1 MVRQNEKRM
10 SYKIAVLGPIPY
22 DHITTSKGMKIVK
35 YGCATHPVIAL
46 AKLMEGIGTVAPV
59 THIRKKDTAAVREL
73 LGAYD
78 NIELETIFDEA
89 DQGDVIQLR
98 FVDQNNRLEKQT
110 AFMPPISPRDVQLVL
125 DSDVFVGV
133 PISDYEVPLE
143 TLRYIHAHRKPDAI
157 TIFDAH
163 GPTTTVTT
171 TGDRLRRFWVERDLW
186 LPYIDIL
193 KMNIEE
199 AGCCWFK
206 KEYAEDEL
214 TETYQEL
221 SETDMAD
228 FARYVLNLGLKALC
242 ITLDARG
249 CMVYSLDAQ
258 GEMKADFVK
267 SVWVEEVIDTTG
279 CGDSFAGGLAFGLLE
294 DRDNYVRAAQFAN
307 ALGALRTQGTT
318 FDVFRT
324 RAETEEIIRM
334 SYGG

>member
-1 MVRQNEKRM
+1 MNN
-10 SYKIAVLGPIPY
+10 KIAVLGPIPY
-22 DHITTSKGMKIVK
+22 DHITTSKGMEIIK

-46 AKLMEGIGTVAPV
+46 AKLMAGTGQVAPV
-59 THIRKKDTAAVREL
+59 THIRKKDTEAVRTL

-78 NIELETIFDEA
+78 NILLDAVFDGA

-110 AFMPPISPRDVQLVL
+110 AFMPPISPKDMMPVM
-125 DSDVFVGV
+125 DSDIFVGV

-143 TLRYIHAHRKPDAI
+143 TLRFIRENRKANAI

-171 TGDRLRRFWVERDLW
+171 TGERLRRFWIERDLW
-186 LPYIDIL
+186 IPYIDIL

-206 KEYAEDEL
+206 KEYEADEL
-214 TETYQEL
+214 NETYQEL
-221 SETDMAD
+221 SEADMSD
-228 FARYVLNLGLKALC
+228 FARYVLGLGLKALY

-249 CMVYSLDAQ
+249 CMVYSLDPA

-294 DRDNYVRAAQFAN
+294 DRENYIRAAQFAN

-318 FDVFRT
+318 FDVFRSK
-324 RAETEEIIRM
+324 AETEAIIQL
-334 SYGG
+334 SYGVGAVV